1 MLEEL
6 RGRASNPAS
15 GGGLPTGGVVFTQ
28 VSLGLHFSYMGK
40 VSPELNSCAPSFT
53 VTLKRVYQ

>member
-15 GGGLPTGGVVFTQ
+15 GGGASYTGGVVFTQ
-28 VSLGLHFSYMGK
+28 VSLGL
-40 VSPELNSCAPSFT
+40 
-53 VTLKRVYQ
+53 